1 MDLTLLDPD
10 PILLIGAVLLDGLFG
25 DPVYAC
31 HPIRLIGGTLSVF
44 ERFLRRLRLDGY
56 AGGCLLMLALSAFW
70 MGAVCGLAIVLNH
83 VHSSVG
89 WVFQLYIIYSM
100 IALKDLCKHGLAID
114 RAANP
119 DDGRRAV
126 SQLVGRDTDTMDA
139 TACRRAGMESLSENA
154 VDGFISPLFWYTV
167 FGIPGIVFFKVISTM
182 DSMVGFKTPRYR
194 AFGWCGARLDDVLN
208 YLPARLTYL
217 WMVLVALFL
226 PGCSARKAML
236 FGWRQHGLVPGPNAG
251 WSEATAAGALQ
262 RRLVGPVRQ
271 DGTLITEL
279 WLGAESDP
287 EGGQPGDMRRACAFV
302 IGACV
307 LATCLAGAYLF
318 VLRPHVLTF

>member
-1 MDLTLLDPD
+1 MDVTLLAPD
-10 PILLIGAVLLDGLFG
+10 PFLLLSAVILDALFG

-31 HPIRLIGGTLSVF
+31 HPIRLIGGTLSIF
-44 ERFLRRLRLDGY
+44 ERVLRRLGLDGY
-56 AGGCLLMLALSAFW
+56 AGGCTLALLLSTFW
-70 MGAVCGLAIVLNH
+70 LVIICGLAMVLNH
-83 VHSSVG
+83 VHPAVG
-89 WVFQLYIIYSM
+89 TVFRLYIIYSM
-100 IALKDLCKHGLAID
+100 VALKDLCKHGMAID
-114 RAANP
+114 RA
-119 DDGRRAV
+119 DDLDSTRRAV

-139 TACRRAGMESLSENA
+139 AACRRAGLESLSENA
-154 VDGFISPLFWYTV
+154 VDGFISPVLLYTL
-167 FGIPGIVFFKVISTM
+167 FGIHGIVFFKVISTM

-208 YLPARLTYL
+208 FIPARLTYL

-236 FGWRQHGLVPGPNAG
+236 VGWMQHGLVPGPNAG

-271 DGTLITEL
+271 GGTLITEL
-279 WLGAESDP
+279 WLGVESDP
-287 EGGQPGDMRRACAFV
+287 EGGQPGDMRRMCAFV
-302 IGACV
+302 TATCM
-307 LATCLAGAYLF
+307 LATGLAAAYLF